1 MDVGTIG
8 DRTFVNNA
16 SLGTYAEVVKSPVYR
31 DDKRDTAARS
41 ARHPRPDALVRL
53 ARPKV
58 PSGVP
63 DRL

>member
-1 MDVGTIG
+1 MDVGAIG

-16 SLGTYAEVVKSPVYR
+16 SFGAYAEVVKSLVYR
-31 DDKRDTAARS
+31 DDKRDTAPLS
-41 ARHPRPDALVRL
+41 ARHARPDALVRL

-58 PSGVP
+58 PSGVA